1 MRVVVT
7 EKIKLT
13 EEELNLLNSANE
25 LLEEIYQE
33 VPSGELED
41 LLDHTTTYIAD
52 VMEYCE
58 IED

>member
-1 MRVVVT
+1 MRVVLT

-13 EEELNLLNSANE
+13 EAELNLLNSTNE
-25 LLEEIYQE
+25 LLEEIYHE
-33 VPSGELED
+33 VTSRELED
-41 LLDHTTTYIAD
+41 LIGYTTTNIAN